1 MLNLNFKKWTKWK
14 STGFNCFNLNPKDAC
29 NLRKTNNQTH
39 QLYNP
44 FPSFCKAVLM
54 VLMLPQPNEA
64 PLKEPPLEKKSQSKV
79 PIPLII
85 QGTLQKRSEEF
96 REPSNI

>member
-1 MLNLNFKKWTKWK
+1 
-14 STGFNCFNLNPKDAC
+14 
-29 NLRKTNNQTH
+29 
-39 QLYNP
+39 
-44 FPSFCKAVLM
+44 M